1 MLRVVVVDDEPLAI
15 RALQRLLA
23 ARPEVTVVGTA
34 DNLESAIQL
43 IQSELPDAVF
53 LDVDLGPG
61 NGFDLLARVQPVPKI
76 IFVTGSPQHAV
87 AAFAV
92 EAADYLLKPVI
103 ADRLEESLKRLR
115 RNPIPKPEAAA
126 QMLELK
132 LPNRSV
138 FVEATT
144 INALTAEGDFTRVH
158 LAGQRDLLILR
169 TLIHFETV
177 LPAGMFHRI
186 SRSMIVNLDQI
197 RRHEAPSRDTS
208 FVTLDRLPNPI
219 RLGRTATIRL
229 KKALKDR
236 GRGLA

>member
-23 ARPEVTVVGTA
+23 ARPDVSVVGTA
-34 DNLESAIQL
+34 DNLESAIQV
-43 IQSELPDAVF
+43 IRSELPDAVF
-53 LDVDLGPG
+53 LDVDLGTA
-61 NGFDLLARVQPVPKI
+61 NGFDLLTRVQPAPRI

-92 EAADYLLKPVI
+92 EATDYLLKPVI
-103 ADRLEESLKRLR
+103 ADRLDESLKRLR
-115 RNPIPKPEAAA
+115 RSPAPKPEGAA
-126 QMLELK
+126 QMVELK

-144 INALTAEGDFTRVH
+144 ISALVAEDDFTRVH

-169 TLIHFETV
+169 TLSHFETV
-177 LPAGMFHRI
+177 LPAGMFLRI
-186 SRSMIVNLDQI
+186 SRSIIVNLDQI
-197 RRHEAPSRDTS
+197 RRHESPTRDTS
-208 FVTLDRLPNPI
+208 FVTLDRLPSPI

-236 GRGLA
+236 ARDQA